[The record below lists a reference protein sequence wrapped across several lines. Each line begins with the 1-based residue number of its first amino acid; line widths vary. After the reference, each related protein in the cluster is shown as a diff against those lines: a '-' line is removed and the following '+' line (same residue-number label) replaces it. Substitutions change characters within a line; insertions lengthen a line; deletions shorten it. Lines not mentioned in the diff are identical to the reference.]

1 MLVGKCIW
9 WGTWDSP
16 TLPLTFHP
24 GGMCLTCQDAGH
36 VLPSVLTAK
45 NLMEITSPIQWMPI
59 GLLLFPYNLKRL
71 ICIIF
76 NEYLIKIYFYFLIT
90 TFRMWPPSYLKS
102 CSKIGFIF
110 FLSEKTGLETCP
122 RQHRWWGTSQL
133 LNPSVSESK
142 EQDHHIWLWFFI
154 LKIYGDGSG

>member
-24 GGMCLTCQDAGH
+24 GGMRLTCQDAGH

-45 NLMEITSPIQWMPI
+45 NLMEITSPIQWMPT
-59 GLLLFPYNLKRL
+59 GLLLFPYNLKRF
-71 ICIIF
+71 ICIII
-76 NEYLIKIYFYFLIT
+76 NEYLIKIYFHFLIT

-110 FLSEKTGLETCP
+110 FLSEKTVRFGNLPKATQAGDEG
-122 RQHRWWGTSQL
+122 Q
-133 LNPSVSESK
+133 VSSWI
-142 EQDHHIWLWFFI
+142 QVYLS
-154 LKIYGDGSG
+154 LKSRITISGYDSLF